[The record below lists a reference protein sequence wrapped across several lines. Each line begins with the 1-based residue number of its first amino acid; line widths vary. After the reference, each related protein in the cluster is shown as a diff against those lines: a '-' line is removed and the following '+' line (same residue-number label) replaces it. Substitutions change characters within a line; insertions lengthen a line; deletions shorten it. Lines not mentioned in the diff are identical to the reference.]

1 MAKLWENVNGNIVA
15 VQPSTCA
22 TNISKQ
28 NRRKKKTN
36 HNNQIVIHFQANAV
50 ETNKF
55 HRREV
60 AVLSDLNISV
70 QIHINK
76 KLSCRNVQVF
86 LKSNRKQKHQLY
98 K

>member
-1 MAKLWENVNGNIVA
+1 MAILSQSNRAHARQIF
-15 VQPSTCA
+15 
-22 TNISKQ
+22 Q
-28 NRRKKKTN
+28 NKTDERKKTN